1 MKAKHI
7 GGGALLASALV
18 AGWLMMAPPW
28 AGNTEAPAR
37 LGGASNPAVSP
48 GSDAAGKQ
56 KAAPTASQGTVMVAQ
71 PMQPVQ
77 PTMVAVATPKPVTGG
92 PRAYGYGVMDENGQ
106 VVPPPR
112 PAVMTEIRPGM
123 PETEVSGTER
133 GHDRG
138 PTFNLGL
145 YRQADGSVYRP

>member
-1 MKAKHI
+1 MKAKRI
-7 GGGALLASALV
+7 GGGVLLASALV
-18 AGWLMMAPPW
+18 AGWLIVAPPW
-28 AGNTEAPAR
+28 AGNAGKPPVVAGAAAPGNPGGDTDRKAPAP
-37 LGGASNPAVSP
+37 ASSRA
-48 GSDAAGKQ
+48 
-56 KAAPTASQGTVMVAQ
+56 TATAAQ
-71 PMQPVQ
+71 PMPPTQPAV
-77 PTMVAVATPKPVTGG
+77 VALATPRPVSGG

-112 PAVMTEIRPGM
+112 PVVVTEVRPGM

-138 PTFNLGL
+138 PNFNLGL

>member
-1 MKAKHI
+1 MKAKRI
-7 GGGALLASALV
+7 GGGALVVSALV

-28 AGNTEAPAR
+28 AGNTEAPA
-37 LGGASNPAVSP
+37 LVAGASNPAVSP

-56 KAAPTASQGTVMVAQ
+56 KAAPNASQGAVMVA
-71 PMQPVQ
+71 QPVQ

-138 PTFNLGL
+138 PNFNLGL

>member
-7 GGGALLASALV
+7 GGGVLLASALV
-18 AGWLMMAPPW
+18 AGWLIVAPPG
-28 AGNTEAPAR
+28 AGDGRVPAIVTGATDQSSPSTDTEKKAPPP
-37 LGGASNPAVSP
+37 SS
-48 GSDAAGKQ
+48 SK
-56 KAAPTASQGTVMVAQ
+56 GTVMTAQ
-71 PMQPVQ
+71 PTQ
-77 PTMVAVATPKPVTGG
+77 PTVVAVATPRPVTGG

-112 PAVMTEIRPGM
+112 PAVMTEVRPGM
-123 PETEVSGTER
+123 PENETTGTER

-138 PTFNLGL
+138 PNFNLGL

>member
-1 MKAKHI
+1 MNAKQI

-18 AGWLMMAPPW
+18 AGWLIVAPPGAEK
-28 AGNTEAPAR
+28 AGVLAVAPEIAQSDPVGGGDSGDRKAPA
-37 LGGASNPAVSP
+37 
-48 GSDAAGKQ
+48 
-56 KAAPTASQGTVMVAQ
+56 PTPPKGTATAAQ
-71 PMQPVQ
+71 PAQ
-77 PTMVAVATPKPVTGG
+77 PTVVAATTPRAATGG

-112 PAVMTEIRPGM
+112 PAVMTEVRPGM
-123 PETEVSGTER
+123 PENDTTGTER

-138 PTFNLGL
+138 PNFNLGL